1 MEVVYSEISNKG
13 GVINLIMLKD
23 GDGEINWGAVAL
35 IYPAMIL
42 LSISM
47 YIMFKDAK
55 DEIMDHR
62 RKVAKQNKKEL
73 DLNSGPAIVQ

>member
-13 GVINLIMLKD
+13 GIINLIMLKD

-35 IYPAMIL
+35 IYPAMFL
-42 LSISM
+42 LSTSM

-55 DEIMDHR
+55 NEIMDHR
-62 RKVAKQNKKEL
+62 KKVQTQKKK
-73 DLNSGPAIVQ
+73 D